1 MRAQATRHAPKAE
14 QLVEVVSTAKAHG
27 VAPRPRLAPVGG
39 REARG
44 PLPSVAQACLELQ
57 VDPQNPRQWAASRA
71 SVLRLAER
79 MFEQKLQLD
88 RESLDQLRCLAVFLA
103 EDGPTTNDR
112 KAGAAIVERLKRAR
126 ANSPLPVEVDYHAA
140 CEARP
145 NALTKAELIDAFSR
159 CVQCLETMSL
169 GLWRQAVRQL
179 LTASGLSA
187 DQAADALIEA
197 KAQLLASRAMT
208 PNNST
213 SGAVEDVL
221 ESLLKKPDKR
231 VPAWDTWPQPN
242 QPSELGLLSGQR
254 AMLDHVRTHARVR
267 QRLCQPEL
275 AAFLDPQSIALVER
289 LFQRAPIHV
298 RFRCEGSADRHE
310 NDPIR
315 RAFLESGR
323 TNGNPEAI
331 VRQAIEGRLFGFQDS
346 TPVEVRPNYGYLNLS
361 NAPEG
366 QALSFGDCVWVLKH
380 QLKSRATLNF
390 GDSGRTFAGALGT
403 FEPGALGEVLHDT
416 CRMGPLANLLAVAR
430 GEVQSAPWAPDRRG
444 MPWVEVQIHGR
455 LNLQTDV
462 AALVIGPEAAGTPD
476 AEKLIRLAR
485 RWGIEVYVAPPTGL
499 ANIGFLD

>member
-1 MRAQATRHAPKAE
+1 VANVLEPPGSSKVRGLAPGP
-14 QLVEVVSTAKAHG
+14 H
-27 VAPRPRLAPVGG
+27 LAPVGG
-39 REARG
+39 REGRG

-57 VDPQNPRQWAASRA
+57 VDPKNPREWAASRA
-71 SVLRLAER
+71 SVLRLVER
-79 MFEQKLQLD
+79 MFEQKLRLD
-88 RESLDQLRCLAVFLA
+88 RESLDQLGSMAAFLA
-103 EDGPTTNDR
+103 EEGPTTNDR
-112 KAGAAIVERLKRAR
+112 KAGATIVDRLKRTR
-126 ANSPLPVEVDYHAA
+126 ANSPLPVEVEYHSA

-145 NALTKAELIDAFSR
+145 NAMTKAELIDAFSR
-159 CVQCLETMSL
+159 CVRCLETMSL

-179 LTASGLSA
+179 LVASGHSA

-208 PNNST
+208 PNNCVSA
-213 SGAVEDVL
+213 AVEDVL
-221 ESLLKKPDKR
+221 ESLLQKPEKE
-231 VPAWDTWPQPN
+231 VPRWDSWPQAN
-242 QPSELGLLSGQR
+242 QPTEGGLLSGQR
-254 AMLDHVRTHARVR
+254 AILTHLTTHARVR

-275 AAFLDPQSIALVER
+275 AAFLDPKAIAMVER
-289 LFQRAPIHV
+289 LFHRAPIHL

-323 TNGNPEAI
+323 TNGNPEVIA
-331 VRQAIEGRLFGFQDS
+331 RQAIESRLFGFQDS
-346 TPVEVRPNYGYLNLS
+346 TPVEIRPNYGYLNLS

-366 QALSFGDCVWVLKH
+366 QAHSFGDCVWVLKH
-380 QLKSRATLNF
+380 ELKARATLNY

-403 FEPGALGEVLHDT
+403 FEPGALGEVLLDT
-416 CRMGPLANLLAVAR
+416 CRMGPLANLLSVAR
-430 GEVQSAPWAPDRRG
+430 GEVKSAPWCPDRRG
-444 MPWVEVQIHGR
+444 MPWLEVQIHGR

-462 AALVIGPEAAGTPD
+462 AALVIGPEAAGTPA